1 MTDTLREAISDVY
14 SSIKNVLSMTD
25 DNPIDN
31 DRELVEL
38 REKLEDVFYYIQTRV

>member
-1 MTDTLREAISDVY
+1 MTDTLREAIGDVY
-14 SSIKNVLSMTD
+14 NSIENVLFMTD

-31 DRELVEL
+31 DPELVEL